1 MIYPKKPVRQSQLI
15 TPWGVGAIV
24 PFPGDE
30 SLMIAGLDRWEFGE
44 NKNDFVI
51 KDIRLEK
58 RLGTDELRCPPDFHD
73 PSSGK
78 SNAYIKIPAVRFPC
92 WHYCPNCGSMS
103 KAGYFSQQERCD
115 QYKWSHGRDC
125 SKSKYPRKMIPERFI
140 VICPEGHVD
149 DFPII
154 EWVHSD
160 KKHSYNPKTCR
171 IRRSTGGKSAALT
184 GVFYEC
190 TCGAKRS
197 LQGATTEGALA
208 KIGYRCKGAKPWL
221 GIEEDQNDPCGRTD
235 VKVIQRG
242 GTNVWF
248 ADVKSS
254 IYIPIEADETAKKV
268 QNIAE
273 RLYPIIK
280 NQRTNGTFNEDV
292 IKAFAE
298 DKGVDSVAL
307 SKAIMAIHDNIQPY
321 NEITEDISEEEFRI
335 AEFQVLNKSSG
346 SDEDDFHSVYYDISN
361 FNQNIS
367 EYFSNIS
374 LVPKLRET
382 RALVGFSRLIPD
394 DRQPISEK
402 KKKLRLDKDDKEKWL
417 PAIQVF
423 GEGIFINFD
432 ATFLENWS
440 MRSGIQ
446 DRMKN
451 MNKSF
456 NKMKNAVNIS
466 LNAKYVLIHTFAHLL
481 INQLSYNCG
490 YGSSS
495 IRERI
500 FCGKTDDSYNMH
512 GVLLYT
518 ASGDSEGSMGGLV
531 RQGRPGIIEPII
543 QMAIENAFWC
553 SGDPVCI
560 QSSGQGPDN
569 CNLAA
574 CHNCALL
581 PETCCEN
588 GNRLLDRA
596 LLIGTI
602 NEREIGYFSEL
613 IKH

>member
-15 TPWGVGAIV
+15 SPWGVGAIV

-44 NKNDFVI
+44 NKDDFI
-51 KDIRLEK
+51 IRDIRLEK
-58 RLGTDELRCPPDFHD
+58 RLGVDELRYPPDFHD

-78 SNAYIKIPAVRFPC
+78 INSCLKIPAVRFPR

-103 KAGYFSQQERCD
+103 KAGYFSQQEKCD
-115 QYKWSHGRDC
+115 QYKWPHGRDC
-125 SKSKYPRKMIPERFI
+125 SKFKYPRKMIPERFI

-160 KKHSYNPKTCR
+160 KNYPYNPKTCR

-197 LQGATTEGALA
+197 LQGATAEGALA
-208 KIGYRCKGAKPWL
+208 KIGYKCKGAKPWL
-221 GIEEDQNDPCGRTD
+221 GIEEDHDHPCGRTD
-235 VKVIQRG
+235 VKVVQRG

-248 ADVKSS
+248 ADIRSS
-254 IYIPIEADETAKKV
+254 IYIPIEADESAKRL
-268 QNIAE
+268 QNIADK
-273 RLYPIIK
+273 LYPIIK
-280 NQRTNGTFNEDV
+280 SQRTDGIFDKN
-292 IKAFAE
+292 IIAMFAA
-298 DKGVDSVAL
+298 DKHVDAEAL
-307 SKAIMAIHDNIQPY
+307 YKAIVAIDENTKLY
-321 NEITEDISEEEFRI
+321 TEVTEEISEDEFRI
-335 AEFQVLNKSSG
+335 AEYNVLNKSSG
-346 SDEDDFHSVYYDISN
+346 SDENDFHSLFCDISV
-361 FNQNIS
+361 FSPNIS
-367 EYFSNIS
+367 KYFNSIS
-374 LVPKLRET
+374 LVHKLKET
-382 RALVGFSRLIPD
+382 RALVGFSRLQPD
-394 DRQPISEK
+394 EKSISDK
-402 KKKLRLDKDDKEKWL
+402 KKELRLGTDNWL

-423 GEGIFINFD
+423 GEGIFFNFNESYLEEWYMKTD
-432 ATFLENWS
+432 VQERIKKLEN
-440 MRSGIQ
+440 
-446 DRMKN
+446 
-451 MNKSF
+451 SF
-456 NKMKNAVNIS
+456 KKMKNTTEIT
-466 LNAKYVLIHTFAHLL
+466 LNVKFVMIHTFAHLL
-481 INQLSYNCG
+481 INQLSFNCG
-490 YGSSS
+490 YGSSA

-500 FCGKTDDSYNMH
+500 YCGKTDDSYNMC

-531 RQGRPGIIEPII
+531 RQGKPGIIEPAIL
-543 QMAIENAFWC
+543 MAIENAFWC
-553 SGDPVCI
+553 SSDPVCI

-588 GNRLLDRA
+588 GNRFLDRA
-596 LLIGTI
+596 LLVGTI
-602 NEREIGYFSEL
+602 DDRQMGYFSGL